1 METSL
6 RANASIRNQLEIRD
20 KIDIFRKCSATFGNG
35 HAAPIPPTP
44 VIAPRP
50 GLLANTTA
58 SSCATNMSCAAVP
71 APPRARTFG
80 RLIATFSSRKSAGSS
95 TGSVSLAIFHEPD
108 GTRSRARARG
118 GKIRFPARND
128 RGSREQPAHVAV
140 QIFLR
145 RARRTVVSTDLR
157 AAGILHHA
165 DRAWDSPAPRRR
177 NGEGIGRT
185 DRIDRSRHGR
195 RNEDANSSR
204 RTERAGRL
212 HSDRHLAGAA
222 PELDGTLSQNL
233 SAVGNPAG
241 LRGLPRAF
249 RAAAAAKTIFAQ
261 RRLLSRVDHR

>member
-44 VIAPRP
+44 VI
-50 GLLANTTA
+50 
-58 SSCATNMSCAAVP
+58 

-212 HSDRHLAGAA
+212 HSDRH
-222 PELDGTLSQNL
+222 
-233 SAVGNPAG
+233 
-241 LRGLPRAF
+241 
-249 RAAAAAKTIFAQ
+249 
-261 RRLLSRVDHR
+261 